1 MTSLVPKQ
9 MPCMHAVNVVAVAL
23 NVVSTGVRPG
33 KTSAYTA
40 GRQTV
45 AERLWRMGHGGDI

>member
-33 KTSAYTA
+33 KTSA
-40 GRQTV
+40 GRQRV